1 MNFDLYTHEILN
13 IRYRNFK
20 NFVKDTNEIKN
31 KYKIN
36 IRLPCFPED
45 ISENII
51 KFIIHKNGD
60 KSSNWNCKSGDLI
73 STKEGIQECKCFS
86 SDAPISF
93 SPTPKWDVIYFLDGR
108 EWLEND
114 KFKLFKVDLKP
125 NSNEWKNIKF
135 NKNETFEDQISK
147 NRRPRINWN
156 SLEKN
161 LGKNCIKI
169 FDGTFDEIFKD

>member
-1 MNFDLYTHEILN
+1 M
-13 IRYRNFK
+13 
-20 NFVKDTNEIKN
+20 
-31 KYKIN
+31 IN
-36 IRLPCFPED
+36 
-45 ISENII
+45 
-51 KFIIHKNGD
+51 
-60 KSSNWNCKSGDLI
+60 
-73 STKEGIQECKCFS
+73 
-86 SDAPISF
+86 
-93 SPTPKWDVIYFLDGR
+93 
-108 EWLEND
+108 
-114 KFKLFKVDLKP
+114 LKP

>member
-60 KSSNWNCKSGDLI
+60 KSSNLNYL
-73 STKEGIQECKCFS
+73 
-86 SDAPISF
+86 
-93 SPTPKWDVIYFLDGR
+93 R
-108 EWLEND
+108 
-114 KFKLFKVDLKP
+114 
-125 NSNEWKNIKF
+125 
-135 NKNETFEDQISK
+135 
-147 NRRPRINWN
+147 
-156 SLEKN
+156 
-161 LGKNCIKI
+161 
-169 FDGTFDEIFKD
+169 